1 MAPIELFYRFGVALV
16 VGSLIGM
23 EREFAKPD
31 GEKMFAG
38 VRTFALLALVGCAG
52 ALLVDVTGTALAF
65 LSVLALI
72 GALIVVAYFV
82 SAWRGEMGITTEIA
96 GLFTVIL
103 GALCYWDYLE
113 LATALAVVM
122 TVLLS
127 LKVELESFADRISRD
142 DIFAALK
149 FAVITIIIL
158 PLLSKEPIGPPP
170 FDVIVPYNI
179 WLMVVL
185 ISGINFLGYILVKL
199 VGAKQG
205 IGLTGF
211 LGGLV
216 SSTAVTLTF
225 SERSQRE
232 INLAKPFALAI
243 IVAWTVMFGRVLVEV
258 AVINL
263 ELLSI
268 LWIPITAAAIAGLLY
283 GYWLYRK
290 QKFDETGEV
299 SVSNPFE
306 LGSAIK
312 FGLLY
317 AVVLLV
323 SRTAQ
328 IYFGD
333 TGIYVSSILSGLVDV
348 DAITLSMAQLSKHGE
363 VALDTAEFA
372 IVLAA
377 MSNTV
382 VKGGI
387 VLVTGTMA
395 LRKAILPGFLLI
407 LIVGIGVALV
417 F

>member
-1 MAPIELFYRFGVALV
+1 MAPTELFYRFGVALV
-16 VGSLIGM
+16 IGILIGM
-23 EREFAKPD
+23 EREYAKPD

-38 VRTFALLALVGCAG
+38 VRTFALLALVGCSG
-52 ALLVDVTGTALAF
+52 ALLVDITDTPQAF
-65 LSVLALI
+65 LAVLAII
-72 GALIVVAYFV
+72 GALIAVAYFV
-82 SAWRGEMGITTEIA
+82 SAWRGEMGLTTEIA
-96 GLFTVIL
+96 ALFTVIL

-113 LATALAVVM
+113 LAAALAVVM

-158 PLLSKEPIGPPP
+158 PLLPKEPIGPPP
-170 FDVIVPYNI
+170 FDVLVPYNI

-185 ISGINFLGYILVKL
+185 ISGINFLGYILVKIL
-199 VGAKQG
+199 GAKHG
-205 IGLTGF
+205 IGLTGL

-216 SSTAVTLTF
+216 SSTATTLTF

-243 IVAWTVMFGRVLVEV
+243 IIAWTVMFARVLVEV

-263 ELLSI
+263 ELLSA
-268 LWIPITAAAIAGLLY
+268 LWIPISAAAIAGLLY
-283 GYWLYRK
+283 SFWLYRK

-306 LGSAIK
+306 LGAAIK

-317 AVVLLV
+317 GVVLLI

-363 VALDTAEFA
+363 ISMETAELA

-407 LIVGIGVALV
+407 LIVGLGVALV